1 MNVEFLV
8 ADLVNN
14 CSTVVYG
21 IIQGVR
27 WAEDSDVSISNPW
40 TQQTRQDCDVQ
51 ANWVPHQHTVS
62 REIQGNKITRMKY
75 TLCWASWVSGDSI
88 KPKGHAEWVTN
99 KMNKLVQ
106 DGGGGERQIC
116 GREGFARMVRRL
128 VRRVVGIYYI
138 REKIT
143 RIRWCLWNI

>member
-1 MNVEFLV
+1 MNTQNIVKTCSQSGTNWFTVNVEFLV

-51 ANWVPHQHTVS
+51 ATWVPHQHTVS
-62 REIQGNKITRMKY
+62 REIQGNKITRMKHLPSAEPNLRD
-75 TLCWASWVSGDSI
+75 TQSGSQT
-88 KPKGHAEWVTN
+88 K
-99 KMNKLVQ
+99 
-106 DGGGGERQIC
+106 
-116 GREGFARMVRRL
+116 
-128 VRRVVGIYYI
+128 
-138 REKIT
+138 
-143 RIRWCLWNI
+143 